1 MSSVLV
7 LKGVFL
13 QDLTQQLKEFRIKKG
28 LSQSEIAKKLNIPQ
42 TTWSGYERGRSRPT
56 MGVLIEL
63 ERLGFKFFKTV
74 FESAAEE
81 AGLSLEEAKAR
92 MDVLPYLPVDDD
104 TDIAEAGRL
113 AKEFANSEY
122 IIFKYNKFAPR
133 AVVTDKNDPAAVVL
147 LPLYSQKAAAGKG
160 EKPTQLGAVDSYLPV
175 VMQLLRGASPKTCG
189 VLRVKG
195 DSMTDIGLYDGDYA
209 IFDTKQTEGDGV
221 YVITVNGLTRVKRLE
236 NRVIEKKII
245 ISSENARRYPNP
257 EELTYEQASEV
268 LTIHGKVIGW
278 IHSHFY

>member
-1 MSSVLV
+1 MEDLAQK
-7 LKGVFL
+7 LKIFRVSKGFS
-13 QDLTQQLKEFRIKKG
+13 QTEMAEKLK
-28 LSQSEIAKKLNIPQ
+28 IPQ
-42 TTWSGYERGRSRPT
+42 TTWSGYERGRSTPT
-56 MGVLIEL
+56 LGVLMEL
-63 ERLGFKFFKTV
+63 EKIGFKPFKTA
-74 FESAAEE
+74 FETAAEE
-81 AGLSLEEAKAR
+81 ADISLEEAETR

-104 TDIAEAGRL
+104 TDIAEAGKL
-113 AKEFANSEY
+113 VKEFVNSEY
-122 IIFKYNKFAPR
+122 IIFKYNKLTPR
-133 AVVTDKNDPAAVVL
+133 AVVTDKNDAAAVVL

-160 EKPTQLGAVDSYLPV
+160 EEPTQLGAIDSYLPIV
-175 VMQLLRGASPKTCG
+175 IQLLRGASPKTCG

-209 IFDTKQTEGDGV
+209 IFDTAQIEGDGV
-221 YVITVNGLTRVKRLE
+221 YVITVNDLTRVKRLE

>member
-1 MSSVLV
+1 MEDLAQ
-7 LKGVFL
+7 KFL
-13 QDLTQQLKEFRIKKG
+13 EFRKN
-28 LSQSEIAKKLNIPQ
+28 LNISQAEMGRKIGIPQ
-42 TTWSGYERGRSRPT
+42 RTWANYELGRSRPHI
-56 MGVLIEL
+56 GVLIEL
-63 ERLGFKFFKTV
+63 EKLGFKYGKTA

-81 AGLSLEEAKAR
+81 AGISIEEAKAR

-104 TDIAEAGRL
+104 TDIAEAGKL

-133 AVVTDKNDPAAVVL
+133 AVATDKTDAAAVVL

-160 EKPTQLGAVDSYLPV
+160 EEPTQLGAVDSYLPV
-175 VMQLLRGASPKTCG
+175 VMQLLRGANPKTCG

>member
-1 MSSVLV
+1 M
-7 LKGVFL
+7 
-13 QDLTQQLKEFRIKKG
+13 
-28 LSQSEIAKKLNIPQ
+28 LNISEKLLDFRKKMRFNQ
-42 TTWSGYERGRSRPT
+42 TQIAERVGVSQRSWSNYE
-56 MGVLIEL
+56 MGITSPPVKVLIEL
-63 ERLGFKFFKTV
+63 EKLGFKYGKTA

-81 AGLSLEEAKAR
+81 AGISLEEAKAR

-104 TDIAEAGRL
+104 TDIAEAGKL

-133 AVVTDKNDPAAVVL
+133 AVATDKTDAAAVVL

-160 EKPTQLGAVDSYLPV
+160 EEPTQLGAVDSYLPV
-175 VMQLLRGASPKTCG
+175 VMQLLREANPKTCG